1 VSIWFFIQT
10 HLQID
15 SVPKWVFQSFKRGS
29 VLFLNFANVYT
40 RNRDYYI
47 YLNIKPPIPSIH
59 RGKKNS
65 ADKGGTKFRRRQISR
80 FTANASTWMWQA
92 SFSLSHTLFFLSI
105 RYSSE
110 GPKSVM
116 EMVELFS
123 FVKTCFYIVEL
134 VGTAN
139 TPSPIMDGKN
149 RDNVTKNY
157 FSTIIIA
164 KSCFLRRWT
173 LL

>member
-1 VSIWFFIQT
+1 M
-10 HLQID
+10 H
-15 SVPKWVFQSFKRGS
+15 
-29 VLFLNFANVYT
+29 T

-47 YLNIKPPIPSIH
+47 YLHIKPPISSLH
-59 RGKKNS
+59 RGKNS
-65 ADKGGTKFRRRQISR
+65 ADKGGTKFRRRQILR
-80 FTANASTWMWQA
+80 FTDNASTWMWQA
-92 SFSLSHTLFFLSI
+92 SFSLSHTHTLFFLSI

-157 FSTIIIA
+157 FPTIIIA
-164 KSCFLRRWT
+164 KSCFPPLVNPFIASSIQT
-173 LL
+173 SYQLSL

>member
-1 VSIWFFIQT
+1 M
-10 HLQID
+10 
-15 SVPKWVFQSFKRGS
+15 
-29 VLFLNFANVYT
+29 YT

-59 RGKKNS
+59 RGKKTVQT
-65 ADKGGTKFRRRQISR
+65 KGAPNLGAAKFRVSR
-80 FTANASTWMWQA
+80 LTLQLGCDKQA
-92 SFSLSHTLFFLSI
+92 SLSHTLFFLSI

-164 KSCFLRRWT
+164 KSCFLRR
-173 LL
+173 